1 MTSQDLRDNLF
12 KALRGNALPG
22 LKELDD
28 LVLADIDKI
37 MPIVE
42 AHYKP
47 KPELQFMDDALA
59 EHLAKMALIN
69 ARFHC

>member
-1 MTSQDLRDNLF
+1 MKNQALRDKLYH
-12 KALRGNALPG
+12 ALRGNALPG

-42 AHYKP
+42 AHWEKE
-47 KPELQFMDDALA
+47 KVAWAQLLEA
-59 EHLAKMALIN
+59 EVDVRYITGAVN
-69 ARFHC
+69 